1 MQTWYNYVSNC
12 EKLMEKAGDWKHL
25 GYTIQVMYRS
35 YLPFLVNKIIGK
47 AIG

>member
-1 MQTWYNYVSNC
+1 
-12 EKLMEKAGDWKHL
+12 MEKAGDWKHL
-25 GYTIQVMYRS
+25 GYTIHVMYRS